1 MFNFLFIIS
10 GGTDKLLLIT
20 FLFEFVGLQNVNFVT
35 VKITDYIKVSLPE
48 EFLPMTFDDLVV
60 KYPSPKKPTAMYT
73 NPDRLVD
80 FGLNETSNNW
90 PANDLEL
97 LKNLYRSSI
106 LNLYDTVFFIQQ
118 VVQKINKREFIVL
131 EFVSG
136 SEGISIRGKL
146 APLIGT
152 YSYIQYTVYN
162 DKILVFN
169 FSCPA
174 FFKKEWEQSA
184 KMIMNSI
191 KIK

>member
-136 SEGISIRGKL
+136 LEGKSIRGKL

-152 YSYIQYTVYN
+152 YSYIQYIVYN
-162 DKILVFN
+162 EKILVFN

>member
-20 FLFEFVGLQNVNFVT
+20 LLFEFVGLQNTNFVT
-35 VKITDYIKVSLPE
+35 VKITNYIKVSLPA
-48 EFLPMTFDDLVV
+48 EFSPMTLDDMVV
-60 KYPSPKKPTAMYT
+60 KYPSPRKPTAMYT

-80 FGLNETSNNW
+80 FGLNETPNNW

-97 LKNLYRSSI
+97 LKNIYKSNI

-136 SEGISIRGKL
+136 IEGKNIRGKR

-169 FSCPA
+169 FSCPG

-184 KMIMNSI
+184 KIIMNSI